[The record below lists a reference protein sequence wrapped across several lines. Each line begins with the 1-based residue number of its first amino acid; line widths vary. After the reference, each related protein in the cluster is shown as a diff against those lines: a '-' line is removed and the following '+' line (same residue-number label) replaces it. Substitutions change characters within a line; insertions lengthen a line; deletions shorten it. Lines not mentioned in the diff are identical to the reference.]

1 MLVSTDVTAQFHPPT
16 VNMQQLPKLRS
27 ASALDKVLELQINL
41 RAVSLNCQPLTE
53 MLLNQLSTAIFFPR
67 TKKSFPFYNIYC
79 IFNSRL
85 MISLPRNAYASENK
99 PALPFLLENLSWAGR
114 SAQNGTLSW
123 LRHQGEPFT
132 WSSAQAQGLWAV
144 LLLLSPNP
152 PLWGATWISAGEVR
166 EAHPSN

>member
-27 ASALDKVLELQINL
+27 ASALDKVLELKINL

-85 MISLPRNAYASENK
+85 DL
-99 PALPFLLENLSWAGR
+99 
-114 SAQNGTLSW
+114 
-123 LRHQGEPFT
+123 
-132 WSSAQAQGLWAV
+132 
-144 LLLLSPNP
+144 
-152 PLWGATWISAGEVR
+152 
-166 EAHPSN
+166 